1 MSTDTRPSPT
11 ETVLD
16 VTDLN
21 TIFRTRDG
29 EVHAVN
35 QVNFSLATGELL
47 GVVGESGSGK
57 SVTMMSLLKLLPM
70 PPAEIVSGKVLFQ
83 GRDVLQMSDEEL
95 RELRGGDIGFI
106 FQDPMTSLNPV
117 FTVGYQLTEAL
128 RQHLD
133 IGKKAA
139 RQRAAELLAKVGI
152 AQPEQRLKDY
162 PHQFSGGMR
171 QRVMIAMALACE
183 PKVLIADEP
192 TTALDVTI
200 QAQILELVRDLR
212 REQGM
217 GIIWI
222 THDLG
227 VVAGIADRVIVMYA
241 GQIVE
246 HASVDELFNNPQHPY
261 TQALLAAMPSVNS
274 DRAERLRSIA
284 GQPPS
289 LAKKPASCSFAPR
302 CEQAF
307 DQCRAENPPLSETA
321 DNHQVACWLT
331 HPESVASTSEKKM
344 RESF

>member
-1 MSTDTRPSPT
+1 M
-11 ETVLD
+11 LD

-35 QVNFSLATGELL
+35 HVNFSLATGELL

-57 SVTMMSLLKLLPM
+57 SVTMMSLLKLLPI
-70 PPAEIVSGKVLFQ
+70 PPAEIVSGKVLFE
-83 GRDVLQMSDEEL
+83 GRDVLQMSDEQL

-128 RQHLD
+128 RQHLT
-133 IGKKAA
+133 ISKKAA
-139 RQRAAELLAKVGI
+139 RQRAADLLAKVGI

-212 REQGM
+212 RDQGM

-222 THDLG
+222 CL
-227 VVAGIADRVIVMYA
+227 
-241 GQIVE
+241 
-246 HASVDELFNNPQHPY
+246 LY
-261 TQALLAAMPSVNS
+261 TSPS
-274 DRAERLRSIA
+274 
-284 GQPPS
+284 
-289 LAKKPASCSFAPR
+289 PR
-302 CEQAF
+302 
-307 DQCRAENPPLSETA
+307 DS
-321 DNHQVACWLT
+321 
-331 HPESVASTSEKKM
+331 
-344 RESF
+344 